1 MRWLLFAKG
10 NFQHI
15 RVCAHCKYEV
25 QLWPPP
31 GKVVRL
37 DTKIAPNYTA
47 SLLTHC
53 VGTIWSRP

>member
-15 RVCAHCKYEV
+15 RVRAHCKYEV
-25 QLWPPP
+25 QLWSPP

-37 DTKIAPNYTA
+37 DTKIAPNY
-47 SLLTHC
+47 
-53 VGTIWSRP
+53 G